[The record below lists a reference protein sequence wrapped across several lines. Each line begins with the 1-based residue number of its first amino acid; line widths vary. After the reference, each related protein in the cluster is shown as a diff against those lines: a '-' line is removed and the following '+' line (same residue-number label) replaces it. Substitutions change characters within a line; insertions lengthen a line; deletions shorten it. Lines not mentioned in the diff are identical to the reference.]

1 MKIIKLLAATAL
13 AAPAMLAFTA
23 PAQAQVGGIA
33 TADPT
38 LAIARSRAFNSA
50 NQQIQTTYKDNFDK
64 LKTKSAEVQKVLVQL
79 DKNGDKRV
87 DDAEFDAAE
96 KAKSPAYTQY
106 VTMQNEM
113 LQLQNPAVRA
123 TAFAIEM
130 ILQRYEEAQKSAVT
144 AKKVN
149 VILAPEAFVYMPDN
163 TDITPA
169 ITTALD
175 TLVPTVPITAPQN
188 WQPSQ
193 DTVSVLQRI
202 NRLTQALMAQQQ
214 AQQQAQPR
222 PAGTAPAATAPKPQQ
237 PAQPR

>member
-1 MKIIKLLAATAL
+1 MKIINLLAATAL
-13 AAPAMLAFTA
+13 AAPAMLAFSA
-23 PAQAQVGGIA
+23 PAQAQVAGIA

-38 LAIARSRAFNSA
+38 LAIARSRAFNAA
-50 NQQIQTTYKDNFDK
+50 NQQIQATYKDNFDK
-64 LKTKSAEVQKVLVQL
+64 LKTKSAEVQKVLAQL

-106 VTMQNEM
+106 VNMQNEM

-130 ILQRYEEAQKSAVT
+130 ILQRYEEAQKSAIT
-144 AKKVN
+144 SKKVN

-175 TLVPTVPITAPQN
+175 TIVPTVPITAPQN

-193 DTVSVLQRI
+193 DTVAVLQRI
-202 NRLTQALMAQQQ
+202 NRLTQALVAQQQ
-214 AQQQAQPR
+214 AQQR
-222 PAGTAPAATAPKPQQ
+222 PAGAAPAPAASAPKPQQ